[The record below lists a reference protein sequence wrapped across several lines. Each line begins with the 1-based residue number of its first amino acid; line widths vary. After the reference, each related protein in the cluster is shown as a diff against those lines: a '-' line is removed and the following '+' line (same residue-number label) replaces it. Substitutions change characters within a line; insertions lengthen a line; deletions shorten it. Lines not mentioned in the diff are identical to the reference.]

1 MRVYFDEKNIASF
14 FGSSSHTAFQDCLRM
29 IKSQCDIYFTFPKEI
44 FANPPYNLILNQ
56 LSSGRGISLKPQF
69 IELFPPRPLKSNI
82 HKDFNR
88 DELTAVYLIDD
99 EKIETVKSVGAVL
112 IGAPGEEI
120 DTLSKLFYD
129 DYQYTISFT
138 PKEDMPTWDVL
149 SSVIQPCSDI
159 IIIDRFL
166 FAEQEL
172 IEYNLHSFLKVI
184 SNNSVE
190 KKFNLV
196 IFTDSVQQIRIN
208 GRIEQFEPDWS
219 KIRSD
224 IISYFRKINKRSA
237 INVTIVASR
246 EIGEHDRSI
255 FMNYA
260 NHSSGDSLNYY
271 DSNGRIITN
280 GRHYTIYSHGLR
292 KNLDN
297 GYSII
302 DDMQNVIN
310 KISSPQKKD
319 AIFGDKKCHFLKF
332 PD

>member
-1 MRVYFDEKNIASF
+1 MRVYFDKKNIASF
-14 FGSSSHTAFQDCLRM
+14 FASSAHTAFQDCLRM

-56 LSSGRGISLKPQF
+56 LSSGRSNSSKPQF
-69 IELFPPRPLKSNI
+69 IGLFPPRPLKSNI
-82 HKDFNR
+82 HKDFDR
-88 DELTAVYLIDD
+88 DELTAVYLIED
-99 EKIETVKSVGAVL
+99 EKIDTVKRVGAVL
-112 IGAPGEEI
+112 IGAPGEEV
-120 DTLSKLFYD
+120 DTLSNLFYD
-129 DYQYTISFT
+129 DYQYTTSFT
-138 PKEDMPTWDVL
+138 PKKDMPSWDVL
-149 SSVIQPCSDI
+149 SSIIQPCSDI

-172 IEYNLHSFLKVI
+172 IEYNLHSFLKAI

-196 IFTDSVQQIRIN
+196 IFTDPVQQIKVN
-208 GRIEQFEPDWS
+208 GRIETFKPDWS
-219 KIRSD
+219 KMRSD
-224 IISYFRKINKRSA
+224 IISYFKKIDKRSA
-237 INVTIVASR
+237 INVTIIASR

-271 DSNGRIITN
+271 DSQGRIITN

-292 KNLDN
+292 QNLDN
-297 GYSII
+297 GYCII
-302 DDMQNVIN
+302 EDMQKVIN
-310 KISSPQKKD
+310 KISAPQKKD
-319 AIFGDKKCHFLKF
+319 AIFGDKQCNFLKF

>member
-1 MRVYFDEKNIASF
+1 MRVYFDKKNIASF
-14 FGSSSHTAFQDCLRM
+14 FASSARTAFQDCLRM

-44 FANPPYNLILNQ
+44 FANPPYSLILNQ
-56 LSSGRGISLKPQF
+56 LSSGRSISSKPQF
-69 IELFPPRPLKSNI
+69 IGLFPPRPLKSNV

-88 DELTAVYLIDD
+88 DELTAAYLIED
-99 EKIETVKSVGAVL
+99 EKIDVVKRAGAVL

-129 DYQYTISFT
+129 DYQYTTSLT
-138 PKEDMPTWDVL
+138 PKRDMPSWEVL

-172 IEYNLHSFLKVI
+172 IEYNLHSFLKII
-184 SNNSVE
+184 SNNSIE

-196 IFTDSVQQIRIN
+196 IFTDPVQQIKIN
-208 GRIEQFEPDWS
+208 GKIETFKPDWT
-219 KIRSD
+219 KMRAD
-224 IISYFRKINKRSA
+224 IISYFKQMDRRSA
-237 INVTIVASR
+237 VNVTIVASR

-260 NHSSGDSLNYY
+260 NHSSGDSLNYF
-271 DSNGRIITN
+271 DSQGRIITN

-292 KNLDN
+292 QNLDN

-302 DDMQNVIN
+302 DDMQNVID
-310 KISSPQKKD
+310 KISSSQKKD
-319 AIFGDKKCHFLKF
+319 VIFGDKECNFLNF
-332 PD
+332 PN